1 MRTVTEKTILYRFDE
16 LSERA
21 KDRAREFVS
30 QWLSE
35 AHEPQFT
42 TEYLE
47 EIGKNVFGIVFDSRR
62 WTNSHGRAGSSP
74 CLYWS
79 TYPAECAFDG
89 YVTRESLRG
98 REAGAFPGNSARA
111 LGDELLKEMEFL
123 DRIGLDY
130 SFRASHGRIRE
141 FNLNTD
147 CELEMPD
154 GNELEMRIEE
164 IVSSLESSFPDNAE
178 FQSLSSFER
187 FAPDEDDIPFDSD
200 TLVAFG
206 VLADWCE
213 KRGADE
219 IVAAL
224 RWCLLAVS
232 DPKAAESRLDSIREL
247 AEEFLTDVASELAT
261 MVQNDIEYQGS
272 EERVM
277 EEIQYGNFTEENWT
291 EDGVW
296 EN

>member
-1 MRTVTEKTILYRFDE
+1 MRTVTEETVLYSFDE

-35 AHEPQFT
+35 GHEPQFT
-42 TEYLE
+42 TEWLE
-47 EIGKNVFGIVFDSRR
+47 ETGRNVFGIVFDSRR

-79 TYPAECAFDG
+79 TYPSECAFDG
-89 YVTRESLRG
+89 CVTLQSLRA
-98 REAGAFPGNSARA
+98 REAGAFPGNSART
-111 LGDELLKEMEFL
+111 LGDELLNEMEFL

-130 SFRASHGRIRE
+130 SFRASHGRMRE

-164 IVSSLESSFPDNAE
+164 IVSNLESSFPNNDE

-187 FAPDEDDIPFDSD
+187 SAPDEDDIPFDCD
-200 TLVAFG
+200 TLFAFG

-213 KRGADE
+213 VRGADE
-219 IVAAL
+219 MVSAL

-232 DPKAAESRLDSIREL
+232 DPKAAESRLESIRET
-247 AEEFLTDVASELAT
+247 AEAFLEDVAGELAT
-261 MVQNDIEYQGS
+261 MAQNDIEYQGS

-277 EEIQYGNFTEENWT
+277 EEIQNGNFAEENWT
-291 EDGVW
+291 EDGEW